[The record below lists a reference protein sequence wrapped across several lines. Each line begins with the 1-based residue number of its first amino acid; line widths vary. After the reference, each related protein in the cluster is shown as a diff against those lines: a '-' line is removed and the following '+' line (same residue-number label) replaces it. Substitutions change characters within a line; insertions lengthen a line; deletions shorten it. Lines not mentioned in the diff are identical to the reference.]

1 MTARSSAGP
10 TRAQMLAM
18 LGGTALV
25 GFGRPASAAPKRGG
39 VVQIAQV
46 PDVIPNGL
54 FGQNF
59 PNGAIGGLIYN
70 TLTAYDHRTL
80 APRPQLAKSWDV
92 AGDGTAITLQLRS
105 DVKFHSGRPFTAED
119 VVFCIKNLQDPARGS
134 QLRSTAAVIT
144 DLSTAGPGEVKLRL
158 AHPVSNLFDLFE
170 LMFIVDRETLPDML
184 SGKNLVGTGAFTW
197 KQWNPGDSLTLARNA
212 AYWKPNRPYLD
223 GVELRII
230 PQTQA
235 LLAALQAQQIQLAL
249 GLAPKDVVSLRG
261 NKAFETAVGD
271 THDAAFYVGSNVNV
285 KPLDRREVR
294 QAVSFAIDRDRILKD
309 VFSGLGAAQ
318 SVPWPQSSPAY
329 DAADAR
335 RYHYDPERAKA
346 LLKTSGN
353 EKFETSLAINSGLP
367 PASAIAQIVE
377 FNLQQVGISTTT
389 VSFDAAQFIKRLA
402 GGDLPGL
409 WVNVHGFGQMHPA
422 TLVVSA
428 FPFNAA
434 KNASN
439 FHDPRYTAAVNE
451 AWTATGDRA
460 ERAAYRKV
468 TGILLEEQFVADCV
482 LTSGTYAGVPAF
494 RDFTYNM
501 YDYLNFDDAT
511 LG

>member
-249 GLAPKDVVSLRG
+249 GLAP
-261 NKAFETAVGD
+261 
-271 THDAAFYVGSNVNV
+271 
-285 KPLDRREVR
+285 
-294 QAVSFAIDRDRILKD
+294 
-309 VFSGLGAAQ
+309 
-318 SVPWPQSSPAY
+318 
-329 DAADAR
+329 
-335 RYHYDPERAKA
+335 
-346 LLKTSGN
+346 
-353 EKFETSLAINSGLP
+353 
-367 PASAIAQIVE
+367 
-377 FNLQQVGISTTT
+377 
-389 VSFDAAQFIKRLA
+389 
-402 GGDLPGL
+402 
-409 WVNVHGFGQMHPA
+409 
-422 TLVVSA
+422 
-428 FPFNAA
+428 
-434 KNASN
+434 
-439 FHDPRYTAAVNE
+439 
-451 AWTATGDRA
+451 
-460 ERAAYRKV
+460 
-468 TGILLEEQFVADCV
+468 
-482 LTSGTYAGVPAF
+482 
-494 RDFTYNM
+494 
-501 YDYLNFDDAT
+501 
-511 LG
+511 

>member
-1 MTARSSAGP
+1 
-10 TRAQMLAM
+10 MLAM
-18 LGGTALV
+18 LGGTALA
-25 GFGRPASAAPKRGG
+25 GFAAPAGAAPKRGG

-46 PDVIPNGL
+46 PDVIPSGL

-59 PNGAIGGLIYN
+59 PNTAIGGLIYN

-80 APRPQLAKSWDV
+80 VPRPQLARSWHVSD
-92 AGDGTAITLQLRS
+92 DGTAVSLQLRT
-105 DVKFHSGRPFTAED
+105 DVKFHSGRPFTSED
-119 VVFCIKNLQDPARGS
+119 VAFCIKNLQDPARGS
-134 QLRSTAAVIT
+134 QLRSTAAVVS
-144 DLSTAGPGEVKLRL
+144 DLSTAGPGEIKLRL

-170 LMFIVDRETLPDML
+170 LMFVVDRESLPDML
-184 SGKNLVGTGAFTW
+184 SGKNLIGTGAFTW

-212 AYWKPNRPYLD
+212 AYWKPNRPFLD
-223 GVELRII
+223 GVELRVI

-261 NKAFETAVGD
+261 NAAFETVVGD

-294 QAVSFAIDRDRILKD
+294 QAISYAIDRERILKD
-309 VFSGLGAAQ
+309 VFSGLGTAQ

-329 DAADAR
+329 DAGEAHHYR
-335 RYHYDPERAKA
+335 YDPERAKA
-346 LLKTSGN
+346 LLKASGN

-367 PASAIAQIVE
+367 PASPIAQIVE
-377 FNLQQVGISTTT
+377 FNLQQIGITTTT

-409 WVNVHGFGQMHPA
+409 WVNVHGFAQMHPA

-439 FHDPRYTAAVNE
+439 FHDPRYTAAVDE
-451 AWTATGDRA
+451 AWTATNDHAARL
-460 ERAAYRKV
+460 AYRKV
-468 TGILLEEQFVADCV
+468 SGILVEEQFVADCV
-482 LTSGTYAGVPAF
+482 LTSATFAGVPAF
-494 RDFTYNM
+494 RNYTYNM